1 MPATAD
7 PEAGRVA
14 FTHPDFVLFQVARF
28 LIVAAVEM
36 QAVAVG
42 WQVYDITHRALDLGW
57 VGLAQFLPGILLFLV
72 SGHASDRFE
81 RKKVLSVCYAGY
93 ALCSFLFL
101 MIAERGVHSVR
112 PIYFVLVLLGVA
124 RSFNGTASRSILP
137 QLVPEEHFA
146 NAVAWNASTFQAA
159 TIIGPSLGGV
169 MYAAFH
175 GPEMVYGLAM
185 ITGLG
190 ALLSMFR
197 IHTRPQTRKREP
209 TTAKSILAG
218 LRFIWEQ
225 KIILGAISLDLFA
238 VLLGGATALLP
249 VYAREILH
257 TGPWGLG
264 LLRTAPGVGA
274 GVMAIALAHRPLK
287 TRAGVALLWAVAGFG
302 LCTILFG
309 VSTSLPLS
317 LILLVCLGAS
327 DMISVIIRAT
337 LVQIRTP
344 DAMRGRVNAVD
355 MVFIG
360 TSNQLGEFESGLTAH
375 WFGTV
380 PAVVLGG
387 VGTLL
392 VIATWAWL
400 FPDLRRTGPL
410 SSIRSLDSE
419 QELEEGESLT

>member
-1 MPATAD
+1 
-7 PEAGRVA
+7 
-14 FTHPDFVLFQVARF
+14 
-28 LIVAAVEM
+28 
-36 QAVAVG
+36 
-42 WQVYDITHRALDLGW
+42 
-57 VGLAQFLPGILLFLV
+57 
-72 SGHASDRFE
+72 
-81 RKKVLSVCYAGY
+81 
-93 ALCSFLFL
+93 
-101 MIAERGVHSVR
+101 
-112 PIYFVLVLLGVA
+112 
-124 RSFNGTASRSILP
+124 
-137 QLVPEEHFA
+137 
-146 NAVAWNASTFQAA
+146 
-159 TIIGPSLGGV
+159 
-169 MYAAFH
+169 
-175 GPEMVYGLAM
+175 
-185 ITGLG
+185 
-190 ALLSMFR
+190 
-197 IHTRPQTRKREP
+197 
-209 TTAKSILAG
+209 
-218 LRFIWEQ
+218 
-225 KIILGAISLDLFA
+225 
-238 VLLGGATALLP
+238 
-249 VYAREILH
+249 
-257 TGPWGLG
+257 
-264 LLRTAPGVGA
+264 
-274 GVMAIALAHRPLK
+274 
-287 TRAGVALLWAVAGFG
+287 VALLWAVAGFG